1 MFQLIELLATFVE
14 SLVAISAV
22 TQMSQPKI
30 KGKLKNLL
38 LVGCSCAMMLVISLL
53 NWIEAFSYV
62 TIATG
67 LLMVSVLSHFMTARG
82 FLHRM
87 TMTVLVYLCIHA
99 IDYVLV
105 ALFGLIFHGNQ
116 GYFYSFQVILI
127 PGLPR
132 LLFLLLSKGM
142 DVALYLVF
150 KGRLAAL
157 GRLES
162 RYDIMIFIFGSIAY
176 VLMSLLL
183 RLVQE
188 KSYLA
193 IQTTVLVAWLLL
205 VVCVIAVTCICV
217 IFANYKASEQRNAY
231 LRTTNELMVD
241 NYKKLNDIQQAI
253 QRQVHDFNH
262 HLRTL
267 QNFADSKDIGKV
279 SNYLNSLL
287 KAPKTRLQLCHCG
300 NDVIDAVINCKAMDA
315 KAYQVNFHYSVEF
328 DPAFVIDPVDLCAIL
343 SNQIDNALEACQ
355 QLPEGTKRSIDVKIW
370 SQNDQILFLQ
380 VYNSVGSNPFDG
392 NESLHTTKKD
402 PYHLHGYG
410 IQNIRDTAAKYDG
423 ELKNSFQN
431 GKFVST
437 VYLFCNRTHDDHEI
451 KGEVG
456 T

>member
-1 MFQLIELLATFVE
+1 M
-14 SLVAISAV
+14 
-22 TQMSQPKI
+22 
-30 KGKLKNLL
+30 
-38 LVGCSCAMMLVISLL
+38 
-53 NWIEAFSYV
+53 
-62 TIATG
+62 
-67 LLMVSVLSHFMTARG
+67 
-82 FLHRM
+82 
-87 TMTVLVYLCIHA
+87 
-99 IDYVLV
+99 
-105 ALFGLIFHGNQ
+105 
-116 GYFYSFQVILI
+116 
-127 PGLPR
+127 
-132 LLFLLLSKGM
+132 
-142 DVALYLVF
+142 
-150 KGRLAAL
+150 
-157 GRLES
+157 
-162 RYDIMIFIFGSIAY
+162 
-176 VLMSLLL
+176 
-183 RLVQE
+183 
-188 KSYLA
+188 
-193 IQTTVLVAWLLL
+193 
-205 VVCVIAVTCICV
+205 
-217 IFANYKASEQRNAY
+217 
-231 LRTTNELMVD
+231 
-241 NYKKLNDIQQAI
+241 
-253 QRQVHDFNH
+253 
-262 HLRTL
+262 
-267 QNFADSKDIGKV
+267 
-279 SNYLNSLL
+279 NSLL